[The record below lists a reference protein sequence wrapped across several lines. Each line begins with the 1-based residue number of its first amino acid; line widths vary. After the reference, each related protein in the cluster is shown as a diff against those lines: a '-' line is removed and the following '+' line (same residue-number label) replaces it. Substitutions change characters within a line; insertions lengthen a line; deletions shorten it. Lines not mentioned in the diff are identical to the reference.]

1 MFENITDVHGLFAQC
16 SSGLMTNH
24 VSMADFPDNPHY
36 DSYTNQIDGVADFN
50 MGQALS
56 KAYPTQINVLF
67 IQADEQGG

>member
-1 MFENITDVHGLFAQC
+1 
-16 SSGLMTNH
+16 MTNH
-24 VSMADFPDNPHY
+24 VSMADFPDNPRY
-36 DSYTNQIDGVADFN
+36 DSYTKQIAGVADFN